1 MNKTANLPVFIGLG
15 ILFCLNMLMISSL
28 APGILLKQLLSWA
41 IGLGLFFIGTQ
52 IDPKHIR
59 SSKNLVFIVS
69 TALLLLPIIL
79 NNITRGSRR
88 WIDIGPLVIQPSEI
102 TKPWIMLFLANT
114 NFPYLIIIPIIIV
127 MLQPDLGS
135 ALSLAVLSIPL
146 IIYHKTTFKIAIIG
160 LICLLLFSPLIWKFA
175 FHDYQRHRIE
185 IFLNP
190 TSDPL
195 NKGYNVI
202 QSQIAIGSGGLFG
215 KGYRKGSQGQL
226 LFLPEKHTDF
236 MFAATSEELGLI
248 GVAIILF
255 SYYLIIRGLISKAFN
270 TQNNRPL
277 FIFTLGIAI
286 QIWFQV
292 FVNIGMNIGLL
303 PVTGIPLP
311 MLSVGGSSIMATL
324 FSLGIIF
331 SSQSKQSSPMY

>member
-1 MNKTANLPVFIGLG
+1 MNKTANLPIFIGLG

-28 APGILLKQLLSWA
+28 APTILLKQLTSWA

-59 SSKNLVFIVS
+59 SSKNLVFVVS
-69 TALLLLPIIL
+69 SILLFLPILL

-88 WIDIGPLVIQPSEI
+88 WIDVGPLVIQPSEI
-102 TKPWIMLFLANT
+102 TKPWLMLFLANT
-114 NFPYLIIIPIIIV
+114 NFPFLIFIPIVIV

-135 ALSLAVLSIPL
+135 ALSLAILSVPLVIYNKTMLKLTVLGGVTLL
-146 IIYHKTTFKIAIIG
+146 I
-160 LICLLLFSPLIWKFA
+160 FSPLLWKFA
-175 FHDYQRHRIE
+175 LHDYQRHRIE
-185 IFLNP
+185 VFLNP

-236 MFAATSEELGLI
+236 MFAATSEELGVT

-255 SYYLIIRGLISKAFN
+255 SYYLIIRGLISKAFY
-270 TQNNRPL
+270 TENNRPL

-292 FVNIGMNIGLL
+292 FVNIGMNIGIL

-331 SSQSKQSSPMY
+331 SSHSTKSHVL